1 MTHSKSSN
9 NIHPRV
15 TLCLVSLNN
24 VYRPSSCGRQES
36 PTCSN
41 LSDFNLHTHT
51 RNQKKKKPFFFP
63 IFDYGFVGLI
73 SSFFWALDFGF
84 YLVSFFWNFLLF
96 SSGYFY
102 IGETKTMQ
110 RIVDNAL
117 AITKEW
123 VLLSVRFEL
132 SHCTLVLF
140 WSLIWF

>member
-51 RNQKKKKPFFFP
+51 RNQKKNLSFSRFSITALWDSSRVFS
-63 IFDYGFVGLI
+63 GLLILDSILFHFSEI
-73 SSFFWALDFGF
+73 SFC
-84 YLVSFFWNFLLF
+84 FLLGISILGKQKPCRG
-96 SSGYFY
+96 SS
-102 IGETKTMQ
+102 IM
-110 RIVDNAL
+110 L
-117 AITKEW
+117 
-123 VLLSVRFEL
+123 LLSQKSESF
-132 SHCTLVLF
+132 SLF
-140 WSLIWF
+140 DSSSRTAR